1 MLVVWEPMERWEG
14 KQKREMER
22 RSWMTESG
30 DHVRLE
36 EEEEG
41 SDWNGMSLM
50 TVTRAC
56 FARNCLSEGRSIIM
70 QCNAKTKTV
79 SFGVS
84 DLGEYETQSTLRSMK
99 KKKKTKS
106 FF

>member
-1 MLVVWEPMERWEG
+1 
-14 KQKREMER
+14 
-22 RSWMTESG
+22 MTESG
-30 DHVRLE
+30 DHVRL

-50 TVTRAC
+50 TVTRAG

-84 DLGEYETQSTLRSMK
+84 DLGEYKKKNTLPSIK
-99 KKKKTKS
+99 KKKKKNH
-106 FF
+106 FFR